1 MSEDLDLLL
10 VVDLVEEQ
18 LLHAAQVQRVARRIC
33 RESLDAAACLHQ
45 LLELSAVLDEPCFWH
60 HR

>member
-33 RESLDAAACLHQ
+33 RESLDVAACLHQ
-45 LLELSAVLDEPCFWH
+45 LLELSAVFEKLDFWL